1 MTQRELEERINN
13 IKERILKA
21 EKVVVKN
28 EVKVSAEA
36 LNSCGREYAEW
47 DLRRAN
53 EKLRDLKKMLEKTN
67 TQLETKKEIES
78 TLKGMPEVFTTLKEE
93 LAIEWTKWD
102 INAREQMLIKKKTLG
117 YWEFGKAYNFT
128 QEQALDKTDEEFKV
142 KNQKEAEIF
151 IVDLYNRINHITGKV
166 TSWSDVYYSGKALN
180 GYVRGEKGIAEVETI
195 TAGGYN
201 IQRLHLRVL
210 VKELKRA

>member
-53 EKLRDLKKMLEKTN
+53 EKLRDLKKMLEKT
-67 TQLETKKEIES
+67 TAQLETKKEIES
-78 TLKGMPEVFTTLKEE
+78 TLKGMPEVFKTLQKELVDRWTEYDLKERTKMLKAKSE
-93 LAIEWTKWD
+93 LSYDAFRKIYNYMQEQDLLYTEEQFNKK
-102 INAREQMLIKKKTLG
+102 NAR
-117 YWEFGKAYNFT
+117 
-128 QEQALDKTDEEFKV
+128 D
-142 KNQKEAEIF
+142 AELYIM
-151 IVDLYNRINHITGKV
+151 DLYNRINHITGKV
-166 TSWSDVYYSGKALN
+166 TEWSGIRFSGKALD
-180 GYVRGEKGIAEVETI
+180 GIVKGEKGIAIVQTI
-195 TAGGYN
+195 EAGGYN
-201 IQRLHLRVL
+201 IQRWHLRVL
-210 VKELKRA
+210 VK